1 MQVCS
6 IGPSTITAGINTRKH
21 RGAGVLDLSERGQR
35 LLEESPVGRLA
46 TVSADGVPHVV
57 PICFVVSGS
66 YVYSVIDEK
75 PKRTTRLRRVRN
87 IEENFRTALIVDYY
101 DDDWSQLGWVM
112 IQADAEI
119 LGSGKEHETAIK
131 LLRKRY
137 RQYKIMALDEA
148 PLIRL
153 HIQRATE
160 WWAHV

>member
-1 MQVCS
+1 M
-6 IGPSTITAGINTRKH
+6 
-21 RGAGVLDLSERGQR
+21 LDLSERGQR
-35 LLEESPVGRLA
+35 LLEESPVARLA

-75 PKRTTRLRRVRN
+75 PKRTTHLRRVRN
-87 IEENFRTALIVDYY
+87 IEENSRTALIIDYY

-112 IQADAEI
+112 LQADAEI
-119 LGSGKEHETAIK
+119 LGSGKEHATAIK